1 VIVNLESGEAQAH
14 YWLLRHGKKGIYIN
28 SGVAL
33 PPKNLYLTAP
43 ILCISLS
50 AQSQSRRIDE
60 ETIVIWLEMKSVLT
74 SLRRKPTGVEICWA
88 LEPIYTWGWR

>member
-1 VIVNLESGEAQAH
+1 VAVAP
-14 YWLLRHGKKGIYIN
+14 WKKGIYIN
-28 SGVAL
+28 SAVAL
-33 PPKNLYLTAP
+33 LPKKKLYLTAP

-74 SLRRKPTGVEICWA
+74 SLRRKHTGVEICWA
-88 LEPIYTWGWR
+88 LEPI